1 MFIIDRFE
9 LFTQHKHSCHLQC
22 MNAFTTMHSKVMVN
36 EPYVLVKKL
45 LRKPNFLEEFACVYE
60 FNNDGFI
67 GDFEIFTIALK
78 IQLKNEKKCYRSN

>member
-1 MFIIDRFE
+1 
-9 LFTQHKHSCHLQC
+9 
-22 MNAFTTMHSKVMVN
+22 MVN

-78 IQLKNEKKCYRSN
+78 IQLKNEKKCYRSNLLSCSNRQSLNQ